1 MLGSIKQIKHQ
12 GLQDMTLVLYSCLDV
27 TNAQSEIGKEIR
39 EMRESTYRKD
49 EIVKDL
55 EIDLTINREKSK
67 C

>member
-39 EMRESTYRKD
+39 EMRE
-49 EIVKDL
+49 
-55 EIDLTINREKSK
+55 
-67 C
+67 